1 MKDKNEKCGKI
12 IKKHPLFA
20 IRVKKTK
27 KQKIIKI
34 MKKIEKTKAQ
44 LSLLIY

>member
-20 IRVKKTK
+20 IRVKK
-27 KQKIIKI
+27 IKLKNI
-34 MKKIEKTKAQ
+34 YIKTMKKKEKRSK
-44 LSLLIY
+44 LN